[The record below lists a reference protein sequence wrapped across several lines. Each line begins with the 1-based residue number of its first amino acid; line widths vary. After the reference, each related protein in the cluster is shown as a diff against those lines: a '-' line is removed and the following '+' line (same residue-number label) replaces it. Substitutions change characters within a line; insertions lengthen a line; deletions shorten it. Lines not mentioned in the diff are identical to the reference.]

1 MNTNE
6 QVLDFIK
13 TNPNSNKAAITTGTG
28 IKGLPLFNLLKKLVT
43 DGQITSVGEGNNAT
57 YSLNENYTEV
67 KASEENAGTE
77 EQNEQTEQPG
87 SEVKEEV
94 KEEQPG
100 PILDDEVKKEEPVT
114 KETTTKAT
122 TSRDNT
128 KYVFEKEAY
137 GKGRLVVAVLKKFVS
152 DNPSTTYKQLA
163 DEFPPS
169 LMKRFGVFEEIGKA
183 KELSGTRD
191 RYFFKPE
198 DVITLGDKK
207 KVVACSQWT
216 APLINGFI
224 KVATS
229 KEVGYKI
236 K

>member
-1 MNTNE
+1 MNT
-6 QVLDFIK
+6 QLIDFLK
-13 TNPNSNKAAITTGTG
+13 ENSNSNKAAITVATG
-28 IKGLPLFNLLKKLVT
+28 IKGLPLFNLLKKMLV
-43 DGQITSVGEGNNAT
+43 DGQITVQGEGAEAT
-57 YSLNENYTEV
+57 YMLAETVSVEQITEV
-67 KASEENAGTE
+67 QPTVDETNQSLVVSEENVGGE
-77 EQNEQTEQPG
+77 EQTGDKDAPGAEVNGEVNE
-87 SEVKEEV
+87 
-94 KEEQPG
+94 
-100 PILDDEVKKEEPVT
+100 
-114 KETTTKAT
+114 ETVVVVNTTKAT

-128 KYVFEKEAY
+128 KYIFEKEAY

-152 DNPSTTYKQLA
+152 DNPSTTYLQLA
-163 DEFPPS
+163 EKFPPS
-169 LMKRFGVFEEIGKA
+169 LMKRYSVFEEISKA

-191 RYFFKPE
+191 RYFFKQE